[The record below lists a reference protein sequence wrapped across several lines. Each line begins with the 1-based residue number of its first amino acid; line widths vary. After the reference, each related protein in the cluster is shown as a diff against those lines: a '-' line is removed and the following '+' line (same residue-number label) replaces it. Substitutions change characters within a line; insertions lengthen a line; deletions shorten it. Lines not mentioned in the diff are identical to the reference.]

1 MEGANGG
8 HCDIGTHGLYSTSSS
23 SRCGHEQAATKTLHI
38 SMDGTEQKGEA
49 VGLEGW
55 SCVST
60 VCPNSSSRS
69 QQQKEASERA
79 H

>member
-8 HCDIGTHGLYSTSSS
+8 HCDIGTQGLYSTSSS

-60 VCPNSSSRS
+60 VCPTAAAGAISR
-69 QQQKEASERA
+69 KASERA